1 MPEKCNIPAERAAE
15 LISRPE
21 FSQRSKADIALFR
34 KIFSQYLIVEN
45 ISPSQKL
52 VKCTTCEESGVLR
65 KRSEHDLYD
74 MFRESPEIFRK
85 KHNDM
90 TNCPF
95 CGERVQVKN
104 KGMLRSG
111 ASLYQTT
118 SVSFINVSVDGELFM
133 DSGIGFWD
141 YDGDMGMDATFSAK
155 RRYYFS
161 KSGVMAW
168 KRSISV
174 CPSFWYTGPTAWEA
188 MKNIRDPSQTNWMYQ
203 FDGYGYLIGQERVR
217 ESQLK
222 YSAVEKYYADY
233 HNVDLTNDLPLVRLF
248 PQYLAAA
255 AKSPQVEMAVKLGM
269 ADMVGA
275 RIRDNNSN
283 RDILNWRAKNP
294 ADFLRMSKRE
304 TRAVLT
310 GGMLS
315 VEALR
320 AYHRIKAQEPN
331 TAPEKIMQAVKLLTP
346 ANVTG
351 RLAEECAA
359 VGLPIMQVA
368 GYIQA
373 DHKRLKLWVDYI
385 SMARQLDFDLTNK
398 TVLLPKDLQA
408 RHDAAADMIKA
419 KEDAAL
425 LEAYQKRKEDLTK
438 RYAFR
443 YAGLQVVIPA
453 TQTEIVREGKTL
465 GHCVGGYAPRHF
477 KGATTILF
485 IRRERKPETPF
496 LTVELD
502 AEGNMR
508 QIHGYKN
515 ERYPH
520 AVSPLIKYGDFIAT
534 WQNWYRHGSRRDR
547 NGNPIIKERKQT
559 A

>member
-1 MPEKCNIPAERAAE
+1 ME
-15 LISRPE
+15 
-21 FSQRSKADIALFR
+21 
-34 KIFSQYLIVEN
+34 
-45 ISPSQKL
+45 
-52 VKCTTCEESGVLR
+52 
-65 KRSEHDLYD
+65 
-74 MFRESPEIFRK
+74 
-85 KHNDM
+85 
-90 TNCPF
+90 
-95 CGERVQVKN
+95 
-104 KGMLRSG
+104 
-111 ASLYQTT
+111 
-118 SVSFINVSVDGELFM
+118 
-133 DSGIGFWD
+133 SGIGFWD
-141 YDGDMGMDATFSAK
+141 WDGEMGMDATFSAK

-174 CPSFWYTGPTAWEA
+174 CPSFWYTGPTAWEP
-188 MKNIRDPSQTNWMYQ
+188 MKNIRDPFQVNWMYG
-203 FDGYGYLIGQERVR
+203 FDGYGFLIGQERVR

-222 YSAVEKYYADY
+222 YSAVEKYFLDY

-255 AKSPQVEMAVKLGM
+255 ATSPQVEMCVKLGM

-315 VEALR
+315 VETLR

-359 VGLPIMQVA
+359 VGLPIMKVA
-368 GYIQA
+368 EYIQT
-373 DHKRLKLWVDYI
+373 DYKRLKLWVDYI
-385 SMARQLDFDLTNK
+385 SMARQLDFDLSNK

-425 LEAYQKRKEDLTK
+425 LEVYQKRKEELTK

-465 GHCVGGYAPRHF
+465 GHCVGGYAARHIQG
-477 KGATTILF
+477 KTTILF

-502 AEGNMR
+502 ADGNMR

-520 AVSPLIKYGDFIAT
+520 AVSPLIKYGEFIAT

-547 NGNPIIKERKQT
+547 NGNPIIKEKRQT